1 MTNTNTD
8 WMYYPTCYWD
18 LRYDIS
24 VPLYQY
30 FI

>member
-1 MTNTNTD
+1 MTNND

-18 LRYDIS
+18 LRYNVS